1 MVEKNMDADVN
12 TEADAGYYADLTVDM
27 PFKKTFANEKDKEP
41 LIVMLNVFL
50 AKKLAYSI
58 VDVDIKNPYVPG
70 ETIKDRG
77 AIFDIRCEDSQGSKF
92 LVEVQVGKQAYFI
105 KRVLFYA
112 CMAITKSGKKGKWDF
127 NYPAVYSLSFLSF
140 DLDFGNDDIVQY
152 LSLSNDNYPK
162 IRYGY
167 INLVFVRLG
176 KFHKSEGECKTLQD
190 RLMFSL
196 RNAHRLREK
205 PSEFNEEVFDKIFD
219 IARISNF
226 TLEERDSYEAAM
238 KNERDRY
245 AALKYAKEE
254 GWEAGREE
262 GFGRGVKEGAT
273 KLLTLLESG
282 VSLPEAKRQLGLS

>member
-1 MVEKNMDADVN
+1 MVEKDMDADVN
-12 TEADAGYYADLTVDM
+12 AEADAGYYADLTVDM

-50 AKKLAYSI
+50 EKKLTYPI

-70 ETIKDRG
+70 ETIENRDSV
-77 AIFDIRCEDSQGSKF
+77 FDILCEDSQGSKF

-112 CMAITKSGKKGKWDF
+112 CMAITKSGKKGNWDF
-127 NYPAVYSLSFLSF
+127 NYPAVYSLSFLNF
-140 DLDFGNDDIVQY
+140 DLDFGNNDIVQY
-152 LSLSNDNYPK
+152 LSLSNDNYPE

-176 KFHKSEGECKTLQD
+176 KFKKNKSECKTLQD

-196 RNAHRLREK
+196 RNAHKLREK
-205 PSEFNEEVFDKIFD
+205 PSEFSEEVFDKIFD

-226 TLEERDSYEAAM
+226 TLSERDSYEASM

-245 AALKYAKEE
+245 AALKYA
-254 GWEAGREE
+254 REE
-262 GFGRGVKEGAT
+262 GFGRG
-273 KLLTLLESG
+273 
-282 VSLPEAKRQLGLS
+282 EAKGRSEGR